1 MNTNRAV
8 ANNKEF
14 GHSEEDQFRKGT
26 YSLLAALLRTTPDTD
41 MLSAL
46 GDMDLDTHKST
57 DMTFAWNA
65 LKQTAQTSIFR
76 HVDDEFHDLFI
87 GLGKGELV
95 PYGSWYMTGFLM
107 EKPLGLLR
115 LDLATMGFEREANIC
130 EPEDHVAA
138 LMEVMAMM
146 IHASDSSVEQQA
158 QFFNNHI
165 ATWMENFF
173 SDLETA
179 KSAQFY
185 RSVGGLGKTF
195 IKLEQTF
202 LNMPV

>member
-1 MNTNRAV
+1 MNTHKSV
-8 ANNKEF
+8 ANNNECIL
-14 GHSEEDQFRKGT
+14 SEEDQFREGT
-26 YSLLAALLRTTPDTD
+26 YSLLAALLRTPPDKD
-41 MLSAL
+41 MLYAL
-46 GDMDLDTHKST
+46 GDMDLDTQKST
-57 DMTFAWNA
+57 NMTFAWNA
-65 LKQTAQTSIFR
+65 LKLASKTSTFH

-115 LDLATMGFEREANIC
+115 QDLATMGFEREANVC

-146 IHASDSSVEQQA
+146 INTFDSSVGQQT
-158 QFFNNHI
+158 QFFNDHI

-179 KSAQFY
+179 KNAQFY